1 MNRATSAACGLI
13 AAGIINRDFVREVPK
28 IIGGIIIFMSTLM
41 FGMAIV
47 NFKLLRLITIAVIA
61 LIFFIALSLF
71 QVSRETAFIIVILLS
86 VPIGIFFANS
96 HVFSGLVLTI
106 LVLTGYCMASFSILK
121 TNGIIMPTFSPAI
134 AITLTFVLFYCYTRI
149 KHYMGKMHMIN
160 LASRDGLTGLMNRRY
175 FNAIIDSEFD
185 GIASH
190 RFKKLSLVMCD
201 IDDFKKLNDT
211 FGHQAGDEV
220 LRRVAKVMKSKCRA
234 TDIIARYGG
243 EEFVF
248 VFPGAG
254 IEEISGLVEEI
265 RQSVERETFNFKKQM
280 RSVTI
285 SMGLAQYFRGMK
297 KEELIE
303 KADQALYR
311 AKKEGKNR
319 VCI

>member
-96 HVFSGLVLTI
+96 HIFSGLVLTI

-185 GIASH
+185 GIASR